1 MNPAARL
8 LPKFF
13 IICSV
18 ILIATGLAQ
27 FLVRPRRDGESPVEK
42 VVNRSA
48 ITALLSVAIGIL
60 GLLLGLG
67 VLKMPRLG

>member
-13 IICSV
+13 ILCSV
-18 ILIATGLAQ
+18 ILILTGVAQ
-27 FLVRPRRDGESPVEK
+27 YVVRPRQQGENALQRA
-42 VVNRSA
+42 VNRSS
-48 ITALLSVAIGIL
+48 ITALLSVAIGVL

-67 VLKMPRLG
+67 VVKMPRF